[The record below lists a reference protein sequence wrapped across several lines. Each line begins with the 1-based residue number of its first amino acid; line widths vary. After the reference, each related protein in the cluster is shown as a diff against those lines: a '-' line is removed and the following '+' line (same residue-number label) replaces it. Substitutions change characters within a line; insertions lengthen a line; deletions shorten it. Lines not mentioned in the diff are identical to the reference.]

1 MGDSGCPRLSDE
13 FLVRRIGLTA
23 AGLLAT
29 LALALSLAT
38 SSRAKAPLSHT
49 CSLTDRQ
56 FVETAKTN
64 MAALGLW
71 GQQYLNGDAKA
82 DEVVAEANRAEKIV
96 GATSP
101 TDPSLSQ
108 TRALMVAMFGEYAR
122 AIHAQAHQ
130 GDAGKHMFRAYGLAN
145 FAHNVLESASAPL
158 RAKGCDVRP
167 LL

>member
-1 MGDSGCPRLSDE
+1 M
-13 FLVRRIGLTA
+13 RRIGLTA

-71 GQQYLNGDAKA
+71 GQQYLSGDAKPK
-82 DEVVAEANRAEKIV
+82 EVVDEAKRAAKIV
-96 GATSP
+96 HGTSP
-101 TDPSLSQ
+101 TDPSLGK
-108 TRALMVAMFGEYAR
+108 TRSLMIGMFTEYGK
-122 AIHAQAHQ
+122 AIDAQAHHK
-130 GDAGKHMFRAYGLAN
+130 DAGTHMFRAYGLAN
-145 FAHNVLESASAPL
+145 FAHTVLESAAPPL
-158 RAKGCDVRP
+158 RRKGCDVRP